1 LSLLEISFEMRHH
14 STNLVN
20 LQGVLEGLQV
30 PTCTDHS
37 RNHYEVR
44 YSRSYRV
51 SLYDSFYTYR

>member
-1 LSLLEISFEMRHH
+1 MRHY

-37 RNHYEVR
+37 RNHYEAR